1 MVGAVG
7 IELKTALTARKLFYR
22 RGSQGK
28 ILPPP
33 PEFAGSDTFNG
44 IRSYTNRL
52 RELKRVGSA
61 NRSKWGAEA
70 LRPVAGIP
78 SNQASAVNSG

>member
-61 NRSKWGAEA
+61 NRSNGARKHLGL
-70 LRPVAGIP
+70 LREFHQIRRAR
-78 SNQASAVNSG
+78 